1 VHERG
6 DQSERVRVV
15 GRLPPVRREASLEVT
30 PEHLPSLVLKAA
42 IALGVVILAGC
53 DDSAGKTN
61 GAAPTARSEAVV
73 AANDMPAAAPSGAA
87 SVSAASIGHAAQ
99 AAARNLCEAELAQP
113 GHRFP
118 RATFTPIAAAGA
130 DPPAGR
136 IPVAG
141 GRWTWINLFASWCG
155 PCKEEIPR
163 LRGFGQR
170 LAANLEVA
178 FVSVDY
184 DERSLKQYLDGQGG
198 SGVRSSFWLQPGKSR
213 EAWLASFAL
222 KDPPELPVQVLVD
235 PTGKVRC
242 VVGGAVEDGDF
253 ARVAAIVQR

>member
-15 GRLPPVRREASLEVT
+15 GRLPSVIALA
-30 PEHLPSLVLKAA
+30 AA
-42 IALGVVILAGC
+42 IALGVVVLAGC
-53 DDSAGKTN
+53 DDSSSKTSR
-61 GAAPTARSEAVV
+61 AAPTARSEAVV
-73 AANDMPAAAPSGAA
+73 AASDMPAAAPSGAA
-87 SVSAASIGHAAQ
+87 SVSAASIGHASQ
-99 AAARNLCEAELAQP
+99 AAPRNLCEAELAQP
-113 GHRFP
+113 GRRFP
-118 RATFTPIAAAGA
+118 RATFTPIAAPGA
-130 DPPAGR
+130 DLPAGR
-136 IPVAG
+136 VPAAG

-163 LRGFGQR
+163 LRGFEQR

-178 FVSVDY
+178 FVSVDD
-184 DERSLKQYLDGQGG
+184 DERSLKQYLDGQGA

-222 KDPPELPVQVLVD
+222 KDPPELPAQVLLD
-235 PTGKVRC
+235 PSGKIRC
-242 VVGGAVEDGDF
+242 VVGGAVDDGDF

>member
-1 VHERG
+1 VT
-6 DQSERVRVV
+6 
-15 GRLPPVRREASLEVT
+15 PVRLS
-30 PEHLPSLVLKAA
+30 SLVLEAA

-53 DDSAGKTN
+53 DNSASKTG
-61 GAAPTARSEAVV
+61 GATSIARSEAVV
-73 AANDMPAAAPSGAA
+73 AASDMPAAAPSGAA
-87 SVSAASIGHAAQ
+87 SVSAPTIGHAAP
-99 AAARNLCEAELAQP
+99 AAPRNLCAAELAQP
-113 GHRFP
+113 GRRFP
-118 RATFTPIAAAGA
+118 RATFTPITAPGA

-136 IPVAG
+136 IPAA

-163 LRGFGQR
+163 LRGFEQR

-178 FVSVDY
+178 FVSVDD

-198 SGVRSSFWLQPGKSR
+198 SGVRGSFWLQPGKPR

>member
-1 VHERG
+1 V
-6 DQSERVRVV
+6 
-15 GRLPPVRREASLEVT
+15 
-30 PEHLPSLVLKAA
+30 
-42 IALGVVILAGC
+42 ALGVVVLAGC
-53 DDSAGKTN
+53 DSPSNQKS
-61 GAAPTARSEAVV
+61 AAPTARSEAVV
-73 AANDMPAAAPSGAA
+73 AASDMPAAAPPGAA

-99 AAARNLCEAELAQP
+99 AAPRNLCEAELAQP

-118 RATFTPIAAAGA
+118 KATFTPIAAPAA

-136 IPVAG
+136 IPAAG

-163 LRGFGQR
+163 LRGFEQR

-178 FVSVDY
+178 FVSVDD
-184 DERSLKQYLDGQGG
+184 DERSLKQYLDAQGG

-222 KDPPELPVQVLVD
+222 KDPPELPVQVLLD
-235 PTGKVRC
+235 PSGKVRC
-242 VVGGAVEDGDF
+242 VARGAVDDGDF

>member
-1 VHERG
+1 MR
-6 DQSERVRVV
+6 
-15 GRLPPVRREASLEVT
+15 A
-30 PEHLPSLVLKAA
+30 LVLGPA

-53 DDSAGKTN
+53 DDASSKTS
-61 GAAPTARSEAVV
+61 GAAPNARSEAVV
-73 AANDMPAAAPSGAA
+73 AASNMPAVAPSGAA
-87 SVSAASIGHAAQ
+87 SVSAASTGHAAP
-99 AAARNLCEAELAQP
+99 AATRNLCEAELAQP
-113 GHRFP
+113 GRRFP
-118 RATFTPIAAAGA
+118 KATFTPIAAPGA
-130 DPPAGR
+130 DPPVGR
-136 IPVAG
+136 IPAAG

-163 LRGFGQR
+163 LRGFEQR

-178 FVSVDY
+178 FVSVD
-184 DERSLKQYLDGQGG
+184 DDDRSLKQYLDGQGG

-213 EAWLASFAL
+213 EGWLASFAL
-222 KDPPELPVQVLVD
+222 KDPPELPVQVLLD